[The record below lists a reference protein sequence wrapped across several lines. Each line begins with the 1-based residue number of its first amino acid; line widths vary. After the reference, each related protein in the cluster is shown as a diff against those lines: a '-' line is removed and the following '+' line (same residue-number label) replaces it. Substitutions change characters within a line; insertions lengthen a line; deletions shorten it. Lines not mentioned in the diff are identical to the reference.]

1 MKIKPEIKDIDP
13 EQRWAW
19 AAEINGMGSIE
30 DQKSQLIKFVFR
42 PILIFDDKNQ
52 VMLDAAGNGSITDP
66 KGALIVVGVRALGR
80 QWNEAFALLGDTGDY
95 LYSISTNYLYDCNS
109 VPDFN
114 AAKKEY
120 DKQVLIPARQAL
132 KASGKKSG
140 PNRKLDKAM
149 LADIQTRRDALIPL
163 SKIRADLW
171 AQYKLDVS
179 ESTLS
184 RRTTAPIEANREKK

>member
-1 MKIKPEIKDIDP
+1 MKNTLKIEDINI

-19 AAEINGMGSIE
+19 AANINGMGSIE
-30 DQKSQLIKFVFR
+30 DQKSQLIKFVSR
-42 PILIFDDKNQ
+42 LDIIFDDKNQ
-52 VMLDAAGNGSITDP
+52 VMLDAAGNGDVTDP

-80 QWNEAFALLGDTGDY
+80 QWNNAFALLGDTGDY

-114 AAKKEY
+114 KAKKEY
-120 DKQVLIPARQAL
+120 DMQVLIPARQAL

-140 PNRKLDKAM
+140 PNRKLDKEM

-163 SKIRADLW
+163 SKIRVDLL
-171 AQYKLDVS
+171 AQYGLKVS
-179 ESTLS
+179 EATLS
-184 RRTTAPIEANREKK
+184 RRTTAPIEANREKT